1 MNQIEYQSLKEKL
14 EFPSGLVL
22 EITPP
27 SVLSML
33 SIGRKEGSDVLDLL
47 REVAKGFPEGFTI
60 EDIRKPEDFHFL
72 TEWVN
77 RFFVLTRGPEA

>member
-1 MNQIEYQSLKEKL
+1 MDTIEYRSIKEKL

-27 SVLSML
+27 SVVAML
-33 SIGRKEGSDVLDLL
+33 TIGRKEGSDVFDLL
-47 REVAKGFPEGFTI
+47 REVEKGFPDGFTL
-60 EDIRKPEDFHFL
+60 EDIRKPEDFHYL

-77 RFFVLTRGPEA
+77 RFFVLTRGPEG